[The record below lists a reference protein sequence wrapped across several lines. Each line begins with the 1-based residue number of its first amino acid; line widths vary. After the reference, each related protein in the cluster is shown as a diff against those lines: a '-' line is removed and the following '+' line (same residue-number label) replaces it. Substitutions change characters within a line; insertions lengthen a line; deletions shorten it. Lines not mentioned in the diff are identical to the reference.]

1 MYNAYGQVRHQSKD
15 RAMLDITIYSPKL
28 FKINQLNNNSL
39 ISDAISYKLHYKC
52 SELYS
57 MSDIKVSISSEI
69 AANKQDTVDLA
80 VSNVSVKMKEKAG
93 KHMSV
98 LLKAEVYDAIDAI
111 INKTFQRYSKS
122 S

>member
-1 MYNAYGQVRHQSKD
+1 
-15 RAMLDITIYSPKL
+15 MLDITIYSPKL

-57 MSDIKVSISSEI
+57 MSDINVSISSEI

-80 VSNVSVKMKEKAG
+80 VSNVSIKIKEKAG
-93 KHMSV
+93 KRMSV
-98 LLKAEVYDAIDAI
+98 LLKAEIYDAIDGV
-111 INKTFQRYSKS
+111 INKTFQRYSK
-122 S
+122 